1 MKSENANIWSQFLY
15 RIELLWHCPLFPS
28 TVPSS
33 YSIQSYLRPASFER
47 QTVESAL
54 KNSQSNNRP
63 LHFGCFAQS
72 WKNSNHEI
80 VKAVFKFIK
89 EPSIV
94 YSISYQIIETRIA
107 LADFEVWASSGAAF
121 SQAHVNLVLDVTL
134 KKRSFFWLR
143 VQVYLFENISLS
155 RFCSENGLFNENF
168 TCSKL
173 VILMNV
179 FPSNW
184 VIGSHLRNSRDMFG
198 KMFLTSES
206 FSETRDSKLDLAK
219 SDSKLK
225 LPLP

>member
-1 MKSENANIWSQFLY
+1 MKSENANFCT
-15 RIELLWHCPLFPS
+15 ELNYFGIALCFQALFHPR
-28 TVPSS
+28 TRSS
-33 YSIQSYLRPASFER
+33 RTCGRPR
-47 QTVESAL
+47 L
-54 KNSQSNNRP
+54 KGRRSSRRWKTRNRTTGHYTSVV
-63 LHFGCFAQS
+63 LHKAE
-72 WKNSNHEI
+72 KILNHEI
-80 VKAVFKFIK
+80 VAAVFKFIK
-89 EPSIV
+89 EQSIV

-107 LADFEVWASSGAAF
+107 LADFEVWASSGATF

-134 KKRSFFWLR
+134 KKIVYWLR
-143 VQVYLFENISLS
+143 IQDDLFWEHFSNKILLGKRVVY
-155 RFCSENGLFNENF
+155 RNF